1 MPAMRIV
8 FDLSE
13 NDIRYFRKALAEV
26 KRSKKGADETAVI
39 SAAKELV
46 DEVAAAEA
54 PEFVLGQFAKLR
66 RLVEMLEDDRWALGP
81 PERAHVVD
89 ALAYFLDPDDLIP
102 DSIPGLGYLDDA
114 IMVSLVL
121 DGMKH
126 EIEAY
131 EKFCETD
138 GNPKKRAQ
146 LQERMRTKKR
156 TEKERR
162 RIVQGKRGPLGLW

>member
-1 MPAMRIV
+1 MRIV
-8 FDLSE
+8 FELSD
-13 NDIRYFRKALAEV
+13 NDIRYFRKSLAEV
-26 KRSKKGADETAVI
+26 KRSKKGADEDAVI
-39 SAAKELV
+39 RAANELI
-46 DEVAAAEA
+46 DEVTEAKA
-54 PEFVLGQFAKLR
+54 PEFVQGQFEKLR
-66 RLVEMLEDDRWALGP
+66 RLVQMLEDERWALGP

-89 ALAYFLDPDDLIP
+89 ALAYFLEPDDLIP

-121 DGMKH
+121 DGLKH

-138 GNPKKRAQ
+138 GDPENRKQ

-156 TEKERR
+156 SEKERK

>member
-1 MPAMRIV
+1 MRIV

-13 NDIRYFRKALAEV
+13 KDIRYFRKCLAEV
-26 KRSKKGADETAVI
+26 KRSKKGADEDKVI
-39 SAAKELV
+39 AAANDLI
-46 DEVAAAEA
+46 DEVSEADA
-54 PEFVLGQFAKLR
+54 PEFVRGQFAKLK

-81 PERAHVVD
+81 PERANVVN
-89 ALAYFLDPDDLIP
+89 ALAYFLEPDDLIP

-131 EKFCETD
+131 ERFCMTD
-138 GNPKKRAQ
+138 GDATKRNQ

-156 TEKERR
+156 SEKERR
-162 RIVQGKRGPLGLW
+162 RIVQGKSGPLGLW